1 MFSIYNARMTSSP
14 FSFTDGAYWQRLKKG
29 QHERLVKLCKP
40 ARHSAVLDMT
50 AGLLQDSLIL
60 ARCGYQVT
68 ALERNEALYKI
79 AQNALAR
86 FTEETGFQDTSARI
100 QHLLTEATEWM
111 ADRPYDVVYL
121 DPMFPEREK
130 SAAVT
135 KEAQLLQRHERP
147 AEASEE
153 QLLLK
158 QALAIASKRVIVK
171 RPLHAPFLAE
181 QKPSFSDKGKAIRYD
196 IYLTPV

>member
-1 MFSIYNARMTSSP
+1 MTSSP

-68 ALERNEALYKI
+68 ALERNETLYNVAQSALT
-79 AQNALAR
+79 R
-86 FTEETGFQDTSARI
+86 FTEETGYQDTSARI
-100 QHLLTEATEWM
+100 KHLLTEATEWLP
-111 ADRPYDVVYL
+111 DQPYDVVYL
-121 DPMFPEREK
+121 DPMFPERDK

-135 KEAQLLQRHERP
+135 KEAQLLQQHEHP
-147 AEASEE
+147 ATTSDE
-153 QLLLK
+153 QRLLK
-158 QALAIASKRVIVK
+158 KALDIASKRVIVK

-196 IYLTPV
+196 IYLTPA